1 MDILIA
7 TSNPGKLREYGALLA
22 EIPARLLSVTEV
34 GLGEL
39 DVEEPYD
46 TYEANARHKAEVYAR
61 HSGLLSLAD
70 DSGLSVDALGG
81 RPGVYSARY
90 APTEAE
96 RNQKLLGELAIVPDG
111 QRTARFICV
120 IAVADPRTGELE
132 TGYGAVEGRIA
143 YAPGEVVYGFGYDPI
158 FIPDGYDKVFSA
170 LGKDEKN
177 ALSHRGRA
185 AQAILPA
192 LRRLVGM
199 EQS

>member
-22 EIPARLLSVTEV
+22 EIPARLVSTKEV
-34 GLGEL
+34 GLDGL

-46 TYEANARHKAEVYAR
+46 TYEANARHKAEVYAKA
-61 HSGLLSLAD
+61 SGLLSLAD

-90 APTEAE
+90 APTESE
-96 RNQKLLGELAIVPDG
+96 RNQKLLGELALVPEA

-120 IAVADPRTGELE
+120 IAVADPRTGQVE

-143 YAPGEVVYGFGYDPI
+143 HAPGEVIYGFGYDPI

-170 LGKDEKN
+170 LGRDEKN

-192 LRRLVGM
+192 LRRLVGAG
-199 EQS
+199 